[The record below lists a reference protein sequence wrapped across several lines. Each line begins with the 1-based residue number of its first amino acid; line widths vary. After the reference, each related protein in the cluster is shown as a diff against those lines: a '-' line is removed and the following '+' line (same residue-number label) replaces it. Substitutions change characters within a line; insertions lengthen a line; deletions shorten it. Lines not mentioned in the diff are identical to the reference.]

1 MEEKK
6 TNDALKKELDSFGK
20 KSKVIDNGLKSAQH
34 DLEAFQVWHRTTD
47 SLVHVYLFW
56 GKKMNELYHY
66 QYNKQQGFKYLNFV
80 LIDKW
85 MLIGIVSVTY

>member
-34 DLEAFQVWHRTTD
+34 DLEAFQVQHRTTD
-47 SLVHVYLFW
+47 GLVHVYLFW
-56 GKKMNELYHY
+56 KKNWTSYIIF
-66 QYNKQQGFKYLNFV
+66 NIKNNRGSNN
-80 LIDKW
+80 LI
-85 MLIGIVSVTY
+85 LF